1 MSMLLKPL
9 RSFVPLSVKEFLYSL
24 KERKATVVTLE
35 GFKLAI
41 HQHDTIISESIRQ
54 NKIWAQ
60 SETRLFRELLK
71 PGMVVVDVGANI
83 GYFSLLAST
92 LVGPNGRVHAFEP
105 DPVNCGLLRK
115 NVRMNHTSNI
125 KVVQA
130 ALSSNDE
137 PIHLFLNSDNKGDH
151 RIWEQSGES
160 RTKITVT
167 ATTLDQYLKETATV
181 PNFIK
186 IDVQGAEGYVIEGM
200 ADTIVQNG
208 MKYLIL
214 EFWPEAMRK
223 CQTDPKQVVQ
233 QISDAGFTIRVIA
246 DDILLGEN
254 VIVKESF
261 ESANA
266 QTLIDLADAAPYQQI
281 DLICTRL

>member
-1 MSMLLKPL
+1 MLLKPL
-9 RSFVPLSVKEFLYSL
+9 RSYVPLSVKEFLYSL
-24 KERKATVVTLE
+24 KERKPTVVTLE

-54 NKIWAQ
+54 NKVWAQ

-71 PGMVVVDVGANI
+71 PEMVVVDVGANI

-92 LVGPNGRVHAFEP
+92 LVGPNGHVYAFEP

-115 NVRMNHTSNI
+115 NVRMNDASNI

-130 ALSSNDE
+130 ALSNNDE

-151 RIWEQSGES
+151 RIWEATGES

-167 ATTLDQYLKETATV
+167 STTMDQYLKDTATV

-186 IDVQGAEGYVIEGM
+186 IDVQGAEGYVLEGM
-200 ADTIVQNG
+200 SQTLTQTET
-208 MKYLIL
+208 KYLIL

-223 CQTDPKQVVQ
+223 CQTDPKRVVQ

-246 DDILLGEN
+246 DDVLLGKDVIIKEN
-254 VIVKESF
+254 F
-261 ESANA
+261 ESANSQA
-266 QTLIDLADAAPYQQI
+266 LIDLADAAPYQQI
-281 DLICTRL
+281 DLICVR